1 MAGVRKGSEGRE
13 GRLLPYP
20 SREVSHRN
28 SLPLPENPWLDG
40 GVGGGGVLRIFSDG
54 DDRMLAIIKTRKNP
68 WTKINPPAFNNPA
81 MVLSYFGGS
90 EHRYR
95 I

>member
-1 MAGVRKGSEGRE
+1 MIELFS
-13 GRLLPYP
+13 P
-20 SREVSHRN
+20 
-28 SLPLPENPWLDG
+28 
-40 GVGGGGVLRIFSDG
+40 VGGGGGGEVLRIFTDG
-54 DDRMLAIIKTRKNP
+54 DDRMLANIKTRKLP
-68 WTKINPPAFNNPA
+68 GPKINPPAFNNPA